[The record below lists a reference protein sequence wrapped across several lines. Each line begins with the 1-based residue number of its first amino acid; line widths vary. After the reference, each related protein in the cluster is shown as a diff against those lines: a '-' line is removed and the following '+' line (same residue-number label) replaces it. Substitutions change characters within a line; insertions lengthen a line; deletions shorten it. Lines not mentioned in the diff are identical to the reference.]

1 MLFNLNLQHLSPRE
15 ALAAP
20 TDQHAIYTQSMVILI
35 ASFISIVGT
44 VWIGAS
50 FAVFPQLRTF
60 RHQLILGLAVSDFA
74 MAFNFLLSSS
84 HNVSGRLIGAPEQAK
99 FCSFNGFMTQLFVVQ
114 TDYWVL
120 TIAIC
125 TYLILADHRRSSVW
139 IQGHLILLWAFP
151 WLLSSVLA
159 LIGLLVLG
167 YGDIGAWCWF
177 TSDAV
182 RLYVNFVQRWAIV
195 AVMMLLYARL
205 YYLLFRAHR
214 HWRSFGES
222 DSTGGATGD
231 ATGGTG
237 SGVGSGHYARALS
250 GQHRRLKKLARLML
264 LYPVAYAI
272 IWTLPTCIRIYQT
285 ITGQS
290 APWQIQ
296 TIDKACIVLQGF
308 IDAIIYGWTESSF
321 ASWRN
326 LLFPRQKLD
335 GEDHVDGP
343 DQLEPAQ
350 TTIQLQ
356 DRHQR
361 NSQTL
366 RNKRRDNEIPP
377 VSSSSSMEPLDMS
390 NVQLGMAGGGGITKT
405 VKVEI
410 TSSNTADADSH
421 KGSEA
426 ETVDGEDGIF
436 LALQRPEKPYFPGGP

>member
-20 TDQHAIYTQSMVILI
+20 TDQHAIYTQSVVILI
-35 ASFISIVGT
+35 VSLISIIGT
-44 VWIGAS
+44 AWIGAS

-60 RHQLILGLAVSDFA
+60 RHQLIMGLAVSDFA

-99 FCSFNGFMTQLFVVQ
+99 FCSFNGFMTQLFVIQ

-125 TYLILADHRRSSVW
+125 TYLILADHKRSSVW
-139 IQGHLILLWAFP
+139 IQGHLLILWALP
-151 WLLSSVLA
+151 WVLSSLLA

-195 AVMMLLYARL
+195 VVMMLLYARL

-214 HWRSFGES
+214 HWRSFGDSES
-222 DSTGGATGD
+222 TGD

-237 SGVGSGHYARALS
+237 SGNGYYARALS

-272 IWTLPTCIRIYQT
+272 IWTLPTSIRVYQT
-285 ITGQS
+285 VTGHS
-290 APWQIQ
+290 APWQLQ

-308 IDAIIYGWTESSF
+308 VDAVIYGWTESSF

-326 LLFPRQKLD
+326 LLFPRQKLVVED
-335 GEDHVDGP
+335 GHNK
-343 DQLEPAQ
+343 PAA
-350 TTIQLQ
+350 TTIQLK
-356 DRHQR
+356 DRHR
-361 NSQTL
+361 NSQI
-366 RNKRRDNEIPP
+366 RKRRDNEIPP
-377 VSSSSSMEPLDMS
+377 VSSSSMEPLDMS
-390 NVQLGMAGGGGITKT
+390 NQIGLSGGITKT
-405 VKVEI
+405 IKVEV
-410 TSSNTADADSH
+410 TSSTNTDGDSH
-421 KGSEA
+421 RESDVE
-426 ETVDGEDGIF
+426 GIEEVNDF
-436 LALQRPEKPYFPGGP
+436 LALQKPEKPYFPGGP